1 MTHRS
6 FPLLWGGVLLGLSA
20 CSALTPPAD
29 HPAEQALRERLPAA
43 AASSSS
49 QASPPAAAMPG
60 LQLPWPTATPRDRP
74 DTDQAPPPLPEGLL
88 SQDQA
93 VRLSLQRSPALR
105 ALLARSQ
112 AQEAR
117 TRAAARPGLFGLSL
131 ERLRQGD
138 EVELGRTLTLGLL
151 DLLTWPLRDAAAT
164 RRIEA
169 EQNQL
174 ARQVMGQVQ
183 SVRVQ
188 WVNAVAAAQRV
199 RYLID
204 VQSAAATASELA
216 RRMQAAGHLSLAQTS
231 VHEAAE
237 VEARLATTQAQ
248 RQALRQR
255 EALVRLLGLQGMEA
269 QALMLPTRLPELP
282 ANTSAWTADSVSQA
296 ARQRHL
302 DVRLAEA
309 LWQASRRSATATA
322 AESLID
328 LEAGSQ
334 RNSSTGQAVQRG
346 PELGIRLVAIDFGVA
361 RRQAAAL
368 DEQAALAH
376 WEQTTLAAESSLR
389 ERLADQQ
396 ATLDAAQQTARVLTP
411 VRQRLLGER
420 LKQYNGMLIGP
431 FEVLNE
437 ARLHTGAVLTALD
450 AQRDFWLADAALQA
464 AIDGIDLPAGATP
477 AAPFGTSPGTAAPTP
492 PAKH

>member
-29 HPAEQALRERLPAA
+29 HPAEQALRDRLPAA
-43 AASSSS
+43 AASPSA
-49 QASPPAAAMPG
+49 QPSPSAAATG
-60 LQLPWPTATPRDRP
+60 ADLQLPWPTATPSDRSDADP
-74 DTDQAPPPLPEGLL
+74 APPPVPEGPL

-105 ALLARSQ
+105 ALLAQSQ

-117 TRAAARPGLFGLSL
+117 TRAAARPGLLGLSL

-138 EVELGRTLTLGLL
+138 EVEVSRTVTLGLL

-169 EQNQL
+169 EQWQL
-174 ARQVMGQVQ
+174 ARQVLAQVQ

-188 WVNAVAAAQRV
+188 WVHAVAAAQRV
-199 RYLID
+199 RYLGD
-204 VQSAAATASELA
+204 VQSASATAGELA
-216 RRMQAAGHLSLAQTS
+216 RRMQAAGHFSLAQAS
-231 VHEAAE
+231 VHQATE
-237 VEARLATTQAQ
+237 VEARLAHTQAR
-248 RQALRQR
+248 RQALAQR
-255 EALVRLLGLQGMEA
+255 EALVRLLGLQGEEA
-269 QALMLPTRLPELP
+269 RRLTLPARLPEVP
-282 ANTSAWTADSVSQA
+282 AEASAWTADSVSEA
-296 ARQRHL
+296 ASQRHL
-302 DVRLAEA
+302 DLRLAEA
-309 LWQASRRSATATA
+309 RWQATRRSATAGA
-322 AESLID
+322 SQSVID
-328 LEAGSQ
+328 LEAGWQ
-334 RNSSTGQAVQRG
+334 RHATTGQPVQRG

-368 DEQAALAH
+368 DEQAALAQ
-376 WEQTTLAAESSLR
+376 WQQTTLAAESSLR

-396 ATLDAAQQTARVLTP
+396 ATLDTAQQAARVLGP

-431 FEVLNE
+431 FDVLNE

-464 AIDGIDLPAGATP
+464 AIDGIDMAPAAMPTAPTGNVAATP
-477 AAPFGTSPGTAAPTP
+477 QAS
-492 PAKH
+492 H

>member
-1 MTHRS
+1 MTHRP

-29 HPAEQALRERLPAA
+29 HPAEQTLRERLPVSS
-43 AASSSS
+43 ASS
-49 QASPPAAAMPG
+49 ADTADARA
-60 LQLPWPTATPRDRP
+60 LQLPWPTATERTPP
-74 DTDQAPPPLPEGLL
+74 DTAAPPLPEGALT
-88 SQDQA
+88 QDQA

-105 ALLARSQ
+105 ALLAQSQ

-138 EVELGRTLTLGLL
+138 EVEVSRTVTLGLL

-169 EQNQL
+169 EQWQL
-174 ARQVMGQVQ
+174 ARQVLTQVQ
-183 SVRVQ
+183 TVRVQ

-199 RYLID
+199 RYLGD
-204 VQSAAATASELA
+204 VQSAAATAGELA
-216 RRMQAAGHLSLAQTS
+216 RRMQAAGQFSEAQAA
-231 VHEAAE
+231 VHQAAE
-237 VEARLATTQAQ
+237 IEARLALTQAR
-248 RQALRQR
+248 RQALTQR
-255 EALVRLLGLQGMEA
+255 ESLVRLLGLRGDEA
-269 QALMLPTRLPELP
+269 QRLALPTRLPEVP
-282 ANTSAWTADSVSQA
+282 TEPSPWTAASVSEA
-296 ARQRHL
+296 ASQRRL
-302 DVRLAEA
+302 DLRLAEA
-309 LWQASRRSATATA
+309 RWQATRRSATANA
-322 AESLID
+322 SQSVVD
-328 LEAGSQ
+328 LEAGWQ
-334 RNSSTGQAVQRG
+334 RHATTGQAVQRG

-368 DEQAALAH
+368 DEQAALAQ
-376 WEQTTLAAESSLR
+376 WQQTTLAAESSLR

-396 ATLDAAQQTARVLTP
+396 ATLDTAQQAARVLGP

-464 AIDGIDLPAGATP
+464 AIDGIDMAPGALPAIPAGIA
-477 AAPFGTSPGTAAPTP
+477 AAPSEAS
-492 PAKH
+492 H

>member
-49 QASPPAAAMPG
+49 QASTPASAAMPG
-60 LQLPWPTATPRDRP
+60 LQLPWPTATPPDRS
-74 DTDQAPPPLPEGLL
+74 DTDQAPPPLPEGPL

-93 VRLSLQRSPALR
+93 VRLSLQRSPSLR
-105 ALLARSQ
+105 ALLAQSQ

-138 EVELGRTLTLGLL
+138 EVEVSRTVSLGLL

-169 EQNQL
+169 EQRQL
-174 ARQVMGQVQ
+174 ARQVLAQVQ

-199 RYLID
+199 RYLGD
-204 VQSAAATASELA
+204 VESAAATAGELA
-216 RRMQAAGHLSLAQTS
+216 RRMQAAGHFSLAQAS
-231 VHEAAE
+231 VHQAAE
-237 VEARLATTQAQ
+237 VEARLAHTQAR
-248 RQALRQR
+248 RQALAQR
-255 EALVRLLGLQGMEA
+255 EALVRLLGLQGDEA
-269 QALMLPTRLPELP
+269 RRLTLPPRLPEVP
-282 ANTSAWTADSVSQA
+282 AEASAWTGDSVSEA
-296 ARQRHL
+296 ASQRHL
-302 DVRLAEA
+302 DLRLAEA
-309 LWQASRRSATATA
+309 RWQATRRNATAVA
-322 AESLID
+322 SQSVID
-328 LEAGSQ
+328 LEAGWQ
-334 RNSSTGQAVQRG
+334 RHASTGQPVQRG

-368 DEQAALAH
+368 DEQAALAQ
-376 WEQTTLAAESSLR
+376 WQQTTLAAESSLR
-389 ERLADQQ
+389 ERLADQH
-396 ATLDAAQQTARVLTP
+396 ATLDTAQQAARVLGP

-431 FEVLNE
+431 FDVLNE
-437 ARLHTGAVLTALD
+437 ARLHTGAVLTAID

-464 AIDGIDLPAGATP
+464 AIDGIDMAPAAMPTAPTGNVAATP
-477 AAPFGTSPGTAAPTP
+477 QAS
-492 PAKH
+492 H

>member
-43 AASSSS
+43 AASSSA
-49 QASPPAAAMPG
+49 QASPVATATGPD
-60 LQLPWPTATPRDRP
+60 LQLPWPQAMPSERP
-74 DTDQAPPPLPEGLL
+74 DANQPPPPAPEGPL

-105 ALLARSQ
+105 ALLAQSQ

-117 TRAAARPGLFGLSL
+117 TRAAARPGLLGLSL

-138 EVELGRTLTLGLL
+138 EVEVSRTVTLGLL

-169 EQNQL
+169 EQQQL
-174 ARQVMGQVQ
+174 ARQVMAQVQ
-183 SVRVQ
+183 NVRVQ
-188 WVNAVAAAQRV
+188 WVKAVAAAQRV
-199 RYLID
+199 RYLGD
-204 VQSAAATASELA
+204 VQSAAATAGELA
-216 RRMQAAGHLSLAQTS
+216 RRMQAAGHFSLAQAS
-231 VHEAAE
+231 VHQAAE
-237 VEARLATTQAQ
+237 VEARIAQTQAR
-248 RQALRQR
+248 RQALAQR
-255 EALVRLLGLQGMEA
+255 EALVRLLGLQGEEA
-269 QALMLPTRLPELP
+269 QRLTLPQRLPEVP
-282 ANTSAWTADSVSQA
+282 AEASAWTADSVSEA

-302 DVRLAEA
+302 DLRLAEA
-309 LWQASRRSATATA
+309 RWRATQRNATAVA
-322 AESLID
+322 SQSVID
-328 LEAGSQ
+328 IEAGWQ
-334 RNSSTGQAVQRG
+334 RNTASGQPVQRG

-368 DEQAALAH
+368 DEQAALAQ
-376 WEQTTLAAESSLR
+376 WQQTTLAAESSLR

-396 ATLDAAQQTARVLTP
+396 ATLDTAQQAARVLGP

-420 LKQYNGMLIGP
+420 LKQYNGMLTGP
-431 FEVLNE
+431 FELLNE

-464 AIDGIDLPAGATP
+464 AIDGIDMAPAAMP
-477 AAPFGTSPGTAAPTP
+477 AAPSGNVATTP
-492 PAKH
+492 PASH